1 MEEPDRISVCRPTD
15 FCNLVGVEPPLRPSH
30 VWSIR
35 TKLQIAAKQRD
46 LALFNLGIEVGYA
59 IEIAEKI
66 DI

>member
-35 TKLQIAAKQRD
+35 TKLQIAAKQ
-46 LALFNLGIEVGYA
+46 FNLGIEVGYA